1 VVVVAVLFWAR
12 ISLLTRLV
20 ACVFTLVVALLWF
33 YFICFDFFS
42 KLRGRFVVGEHFIV
56 LGLDIP
62 LGVPSNCFCLLCFGG
77 CFSYLFG
84 FNCFVFA
91 YFQKKKT
98 LWVVLANILG
108 YWVIIWLVLWYLLRM
123 ACCCLRSLLF

>member
-1 VVVVAVLFWAR
+1 VLFWAR

-42 KLRGRFVVGEHFIV
+42 KLRGRFVVGEHFII

-91 YFQKKKT
+91 YFQKKKKT

-108 YWVIIWLVLWYLLRM
+108 YWVIVCLVLWYLLRM

>member
-20 ACVFTLVVALLWF
+20 VYVFTLVVALLWF

-91 YFQKKKT
+91 YFQKKKNIMGCFSQY
-98 LWVVLANILG
+98 LRLLGHCLVGFVVSFAHG
-108 YWVIIWLVLWYLLRM
+108 MLL
-123 ACCCLRSLLF
+123 S

>member
-1 VVVVAVLFWAR
+1 MLFWAR

-108 YWVIIWLVLWYLLRM
+108 YWVIVCLVLWYLLRM

>member
-1 VVVVAVLFWAR
+1 VLFWAR

-108 YWVIIWLVLWYLLRM
+108 YWVIVCLVLWYLLRM

>member
-42 KLRGRFVVGEHFIV
+42 KLRGRFVVGEHFII

-91 YFQKKKT
+91 YFQKKKNIMGCFSQY
-98 LWVVLANILG
+98 LRLLGHCLFGFVVSFAHG
-108 YWVIIWLVLWYLLRM
+108 MLL
-123 ACCCLRSLLF
+123 S